1 MTFTANMIKSNASS
15 VYNVGL
21 FGVLV
26 FQLAIIFIIIPALQH
41 LGIYLAI
48 GGIILVIV
56 GAVSGRG
63 KGLIEVGD
71 EVLHCHETGLSIAGK
86 EYSYH
91 SINALHFHFDSFY
104 SQSSFGYFYEN
115 AGSIQYGMS
124 NRVSFVYESNKVS
137 VSFFLGNIMQSDL
150 FLSYLQELK
159 ARGIAYTFTQR
170 DYRR

>member
-1 MTFTANMIKSNASS
+1 MTFIANTIKSNASS
-15 VYNVGL
+15 GYIVGL
-21 FGVLV
+21 IGVLI
-26 FQLAIIFIIIPALQH
+26 FQFSIICFIVPALQH

-48 GGIILVIV
+48 GGIILAVV
-56 GAVSGRG
+56 GAVSGKGR
-63 KGLIEVGD
+63 GLIEVCD

-86 EYSYH
+86 EYAFD
-91 SINALHFHFDSFY
+91 SISALHFHFDSFY

-115 AGSIQYGMS
+115 AGSIQYGMA